1 MVIKR
6 MFKGALVAIAI
17 LLTGCGVANKKEKK
31 PDNKVSDKN
40 EDSEYMISSLN

>member
-1 MVIKR
+1 MKR

-17 LLTGCGVANKKEKK
+17 LLTGFGVANKKEKK